1 MSKPPPR
8 SFRTPRESEL
18 GLLRI
23 KNAAGLEI
31 SALPNGCLFAI
42 EHDDGRG
49 RVMLNQALGSPL
61 GGSIA
66 RILLRTEAGTAE
78 AFGPGA
84 AVQFGAGQD
93 RFVWAGETGGL
104 QTRVTLWLH
113 PAQNSWTWR
122 LEARNAGA
130 ATVSCDAIFVQDLGL
145 GERNFVTGN
154 EAFAS
159 QYIDHHIAGHPRFG
173 PVIMS
178 RQNLAQFGRYI
189 WAAHGCVEGAKSF
202 ATDALQLFG
211 PAYRDAAA
219 PGLPFGANLP
229 GVRLQHEAACAILQS
244 GARSLAPG
252 EETAWTF
259 FGSFSPDHS
268 APSSDADLARIE
280 DEGAS
285 AMAAFPPAKIALTAP
300 VRSIV
305 QDAPPLRCDSACEAI
320 HSAGRL
326 HEEQRGGELLS
337 YFVEEGTLNRHVV
350 LREKDRLMKR
360 RHGTI
365 LKTGQNL
372 LPDENALSATC
383 WMHGV
388 FAAQLSGSAL
398 HKLFSVSR
406 DAYNIVRTGG
416 LRILAEIAGEWRLL
430 TLPSLF
436 EMGLSDCRWVYR
448 TDGRTITVQAVASV
462 EDSAFQWEIAVEG
475 EPCRFLIFGQLVL
488 GERDFSHAGIVEVDG
503 DAKRFTFRPDPESLW
518 GKTYP
523 DAAYHLVTSTPSEV
537 EALGGDELLFA
548 DAQPRGMP
556 YAAIRTAPTLE
567 FRFAVV
573 GSMTDP
579 SAASQLA
586 HRYEGYVSPP
596 MLLRSAGKFW
606 SDVCREA
613 RLQGGGEETASLNT
627 VFPWM
632 VHNAL
637 IHLSAP
643 HGLEQYEG
651 SAWGTRDVCQGPV
664 EFLLALEHDAPVRE
678 ILKTVFG
685 RQFPSGAFPQ
695 WFMLPPYG
703 MIEGAHSH
711 GDIPIWPLKA
721 LCDYIECTGDTA
733 ILSEPVP
740 WREGSGEE
748 CSIGAHCERLLAH
761 LQAQFIPGTHLV
773 RLGEGDWNDSLQP
786 TDQALKEWTVSSW
799 TVGLLFQQLRRYAEI
814 LRRADHPAEAGRLE
828 ALAEA
833 MRADFNQHLM
843 RDGIVAG
850 YAIFNHQSQVQQL
863 LLHPADRKTVVSY
876 SLIPMTCAIAG
887 GLFTPEQARRHLA
900 LIREH
905 LLFPDGVRLMDRPL
919 PYYGGL
925 ERYFRRA
932 ESSPF
937 FGREVGLMYVHSH
950 LRYCEAVAMLG
961 AEQAF
966 LDGLQAASP
975 IGVTERLPNATLR
988 QRNAYFTSSDA
999 AFRDRYE
1006 AFVEWHRLRERTVE
1020 ADGGWRIYSSGPGL
1034 FIQLLVNRLAGR
1046 RRDSGKRLCSPTVQG
1061 VSLDWSLG

>member
-1 MSKPPPR
+1 MSKPPR
-8 SFRTPRESEL
+8 IFRTPREAGL

-23 KNAAGLEI
+23 KNASGLEI

-66 RILLRTEAGTAE
+66 RILLRTEAWTAE
-78 AFGPGA
+78 AVGPSA
-84 AVQFGAGQD
+84 AVRFGAGQD

-104 QTRVTLWLH
+104 HTRVTLWLH
-113 PAQNSWTWR
+113 PTQNIWAWR

-130 ATVSCDAIFVQDLGL
+130 AAVSCDAVFVQDLGL

-159 QYIDHHIAGHPRFG
+159 QYIDHHVAGHPRFG
-173 PVIMS
+173 SVVMS
-178 RQNLAQFGRYI
+178 RQNLPQCGRHL
-189 WAAHGCVEGAKSF
+189 WAAHGCFEGAKSF

-211 PAYRDAAA
+211 PGYRDAASA
-219 PGLPFGANLP
+219 DLPFGTSLR

-244 GARSLAPG
+244 GVRSLAPG
-252 EETAWTF
+252 EEAAWTF
-259 FGSFSPDHS
+259 FGTFNPDHC
-268 APSSDADLARIE
+268 APSSDEDLARIE
-280 DEGAS
+280 EEAKS
-285 AMAAFPPAKIALTAP
+285 ALSAFAPSEIALAAP
-300 VRSIV
+300 MRSIV
-305 QDAPPLRCDSACEAI
+305 QDALPLRCDLAGEAI
-320 HSAGRL
+320 HSTSRL
-326 HEEQRGGELLS
+326 HEEWRDGRLLS
-337 YFVEEGTLNRHVV
+337 YFVEEGALNRHVV

-360 RHGTI
+360 RHGSI
-365 LKTGQNL
+365 LKTGQSL

-383 WMHGV
+383 WLHGV
-388 FAAQLSGSAL
+388 FAAQLGGSAL

-416 LRILAEIAGEWRLL
+416 LRMLAEIAGEWRLL
-430 TLPSLF
+430 TLPSYF

-448 TDGRTITVQAVASV
+448 TESRTITVQAVASAG
-462 EDSAFQWEIAVEG
+462 DSAFQWEIAVEG

-488 GERDFSHAGIVEVDG
+488 GERDFNHAGIVEVDG
-503 DAKRFTFRPDPESLW
+503 EAKRFTFRPDPESLW

-523 DAAYHLVTSTPSEV
+523 DAAYRLVTSTPGEA

-548 DAQPRGMP
+548 DGQPRGMP
-556 YAAIRTAPTLE
+556 YIAMRTAPTRT

-579 SAASQLA
+579 AEAARLA
-586 HRYEGYVSPP
+586 RKYEGDVSIPA
-596 MLLRSAGKFW
+596 MLRVATGFW
-606 SDVCREA
+606 SGISREV
-613 RLQGGGEETASLNT
+613 RFQGGGEEAASLT
-627 VFPWM
+627 TLFPWM

-664 EFLLALEHDAPVRE
+664 EFLLALEHDGPVRE
-678 ILKTVFG
+678 ILKIVFG
-685 RQFPSGAFPQ
+685 RQFSSGAFPQ
-695 WFMLPPYG
+695 WFMLKPYG
-703 MIEGAHSH
+703 MIEGAQSH

-721 LCDYIECTGDTA
+721 LCDYIECTDDRT

-740 WREGSGEE
+740 WRDGSGE
-748 CSIGAHCERLLAH
+748 CSIAGHCERLLAH
-761 LQAQFIPGTHLV
+761 LEAQFIPGTHLV

-814 LRRADHPAEAGRLE
+814 LRRAGQPATASRLE
-828 ALAEA
+828 ELAEA
-833 MRADFNQHLM
+833 MRADFNRHLI
-843 RDGIVAG
+843 RDGILAG
-850 YAIFNHQSQVQQL
+850 YAIFNPLGQVQQL
-863 LLHPADRKTVVSY
+863 LLHPADRKTVVNY
-876 SLIPMTCAIAG
+876 SLIPMTRAIAG
-887 GLFTPEQARRHLA
+887 GMFTPEQARHHLG

-919 PYYGGL
+919 PYRGGL

-950 LRYCEAVAMLG
+950 LRYCEAEAMLG
-961 AEQAF
+961 EEQAF
-966 LDGLQAASP
+966 WDGLQIASP

-988 QRNAYFTSSDA
+988 QRNSYFTSSDA

-1006 AFVEWHRLRERTVE
+1006 AFAEWHRLKDGAVE

-1034 FIQLLVNRLAGR
+1034 FIQILVSRLAGR
-1046 RRDSGKRLCSPTVQG
+1046 RRDGGKRLCSPAVQG
-1061 VSLDWSLG
+1061 VSLEWNVG